1 LVNRIDPLF
10 NRKSQETM
18 KTTRSD
24 SSESAVKAMLNAAQ
38 DTPAPPAHCRL
49 REGDLPFWA
58 GIVRARALDEWT
70 EADFVVGVQLAR
82 CQADIEREQVD
93 LDVEGSILVNAK
105 GTQIMNP
112 RVAVLEQLS
121 RREMAVMRCLRMGG
135 VPAGRPEDEVGKRK
149 VERTS
154 RKLRAELEDDELL
167 AT

>member
-1 LVNRIDPLF
+1 
-10 NRKSQETM
+10 M
-18 KTTRSD
+18 KKTRSD
-24 SSESAVKAMLNAAQ
+24 SSESAIKAMLNAAKGV
-38 DTPAPPAHCRL
+38 PAPPAHCHL
-49 REGDLPFWA
+49 REGDLPFWI
-58 GIVRARALDEWT
+58 GVVRARALDEWT
-70 EADFVVGVQLAR
+70 EADFVVGAQLAR
-82 CQADIEREQVD
+82 CQADIEREQAA

-149 VERTS
+149 IERSS